1 MTVVDRTLEAVSER
15 VQRLLEAEQ
24 MPQRDGFLQAVD
36 PAIKIVGLFALIVVA
51 VSIGVWPAQA
61 VLLALVAGLT
71 LGSRVSLATLARRIA
86 IVPAA
91 SLVIVAPQ
99 LVLLSGNSVL
109 GPITAEGVSYVVTFV
124 LRVTVSVSLLSL
136 LILTTRVADLLSGFR
151 RLGVPELAISL
162 VAITYRHL
170 QVFFDELSRVVRAR
184 RSRTI
189 VDRGAGQTWRESGSM
204 LGSFLLRAFER
215 GERVQRNARARG
227 GTTMAA
233 YPSDSDLSRADG
245 VFVTMVATV
254 VAARIGMWIL

>member
-1 MTVVDRTLEAVSER
+1 MTIVDRTLAEISSR
-15 VQRLLEAEQ
+15 VQRLLEAEET
-24 MPQRDGFLQAVD
+24 PRRDGFLQSVD
-36 PAIKIVGLFALIVVA
+36 PAVKIAGLFAMIVVT
-51 VSIGVWPAQA
+51 VTLSSWPPQVA
-61 VLLALVAGLT
+61 LLAVVGGLAVA
-71 LGSRVSLATLARRIA
+71 SRVSPVELARRVA

-99 LVLLSGNSVL
+99 LVLIPGEPVAGPVTDAGLAYVL
-109 GPITAEGVSYVVTFV
+109 TFV

-136 LILTTRVADLLSGFR
+136 LIATTRFADLLDAFR
-151 RLGVPELAISL
+151 RLGVPALGVSL

-170 QVFFDELSRVVRAR
+170 QVFFEELSRVVRAR

-189 VDRGAGQTWRESGSM
+189 ADRGTGQTWRETGSM

-233 YPSDSDLSRADG
+233 YPSDSDFTRADG
-245 VFVTMVATV
+245 VFATMVVTIALLRGV
-254 VAARIGMWIL
+254 WLL